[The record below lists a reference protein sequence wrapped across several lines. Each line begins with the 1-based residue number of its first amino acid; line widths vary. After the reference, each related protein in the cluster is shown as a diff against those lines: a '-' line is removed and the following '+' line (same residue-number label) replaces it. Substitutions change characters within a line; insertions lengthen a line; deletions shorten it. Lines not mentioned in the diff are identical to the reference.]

1 VNYWLMKSEPDV
13 YGFDALVRD
22 GRTRWDGV
30 RNYQARNLLRA
41 ALQVSDR
48 VLFYHSSA
56 APPGVAGI
64 AEIVR
69 AAYPDPTQFDPADA
83 HFDPRSTVLD
93 PRWLCVDLAP
103 IEPLARLVRLADL
116 RANEKLRGMGVLRRG
131 NRLSIQPVTAP
142 EFREVLRMGGL
153 ARPARAKKA

>member
-13 YGFDALVRD
+13 YGFDALVQD

-30 RNYQARNLLRA
+30 RNHQARNLMRDA
-41 ALQVSDR
+41 MRVSDR

-56 APPGVAGI
+56 APPGVAGV

-69 AAYPDPTQFDPADA
+69 SAYPDPAQFDPADA
-83 HFDPRSTVLD
+83 HFDPRSTAVD

-103 IEPLARLVRLADL
+103 IEPLARFVSLADL
-116 RANEKLRGMGVLRRG
+116 RANPKLRAMGVLRRG

-153 ARPARAKKA
+153 GRAQRARKA

>member
-13 YGFDALVRD
+13 YGFDALVQD

-30 RNYQARNLLRA
+30 RNHQARNLMRDA
-41 ALQVSDR
+41 MRVSDR

-56 APPGVAGI
+56 APPGVAGV

-69 AAYPDPTQFDPADA
+69 AAYPDPAQFDPADA
-83 HFDPRSTVLD
+83 HFDPRSTAVD

-103 IEPLARLVRLADL
+103 IEPLARFVSLADL
-116 RANEKLRGMGVLRRG
+116 RANPKLRAMGVLRRG

-153 ARPARAKKA
+153 GRAQRARKA